1 MKLDVRAFGLAVGI
15 VVAAAFTICSFFV
28 AVTPEATAELIGYM
42 LHVNLAGLTRAISW
56 TNYFAG
62 VVGIGIWTAL
72 WGAAIAK
79 IYNLCVSK

>member
-1 MKLDVRAFGLAVGI
+1 MQLNIRAFGLEVGI

-28 AVTPEATAELIGYM
+28 AVAPEVTAGFIGYM

-56 TNYFAG
+56 TSYFAG

-72 WGAAIAK
+72 WAAAIAK
-79 IYNLCVSK
+79 IYNLCVSP